1 MAERRMFAKTIIDS
15 DLFLDMPSSTQ
26 CLYFHL
32 SMRADDDGFINNPK
46 KIQRFIGSSDDD
58 LKLLIAKNFIIPF
71 DSGVV
76 VIKHW
81 KIHNY
86 IQKDRYKP
94 TLYQQELEQLEVDRS
109 KNYQIKLENSKCIHH
124 VYIPDT
130 SGIPLVDKTDTQVRL
145 GKDSIELDKNNIDI
159 YTEDGNVDKYV
170 NESKNLKNISR
181 LYEQNIGLINGVT
194 GEWLIEI
201 SEKIE
206 SGLFKRA
213 IEIATDSNKC
223 TLGYVKGII
232 KKWLEKDITT
242 LDKLEAYKLQQ
253 NQKEVD
259 SDVRRGK
266 GNLKNEGPTND
277 PESEATRRRE
287 LLRQIEE
294 LERDEL

>member
-86 IQKDRYKP
+86 IRNDRYKE
-94 TLYQQELEQLEVDRS
+94 TLYLEEKAQLAVT
-109 KNYQIKLENSKCIHH
+109 ENKEY
-124 VYIPDT
+124 VL
-130 SGIPLVDKTDTQVRL
+130 GIPNGIPTVSERETQVRL

-201 SEKIE
+201 SEQIE